1 MCESVS
7 AKIVATILLAGL
19 SAFQA
24 ACVSSTFPRPLT
36 AAQRVEVTA
45 ARFSATVGVEEY
57 RGATGGEPAGHPL
70 INPYVAAWSAPCST
84 HHATSRRT
92 R

>member
-19 SAFQA
+19 SALQA

-36 AAQRVEVTA
+36 AERARRSSPHQSLRRRRGLERALLDPPCDEPPNAVSISSDLTLPLTDPCA
-45 ARFSATVGVEEY
+45 A
-57 RGATGGEPAGHPL
+57 
-70 INPYVAAWSAPCST
+70 
-84 HHATSRRT
+84 
-92 R
+92 